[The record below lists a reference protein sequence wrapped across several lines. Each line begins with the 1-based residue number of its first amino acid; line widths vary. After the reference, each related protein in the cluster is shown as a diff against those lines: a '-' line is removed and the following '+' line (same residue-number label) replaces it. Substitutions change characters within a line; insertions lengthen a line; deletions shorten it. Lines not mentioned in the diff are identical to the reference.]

1 MSTKSQISHTFYY
14 SGPQRKPLFKLNE
27 RSGDKTSP
35 IHRNTSAKPFRC
47 IAVAIPTVQLKNF
60 IADKVTMSQKLHDLR
75 SRLIGEQYSTIA
87 KTSTNQFTN
96 IYVLHRKKLGKQ
108 SNEQG
113 IVQFLALTIDTRTVK
128 IHGSNDR

>member
-1 MSTKSQISHTFYY
+1 MNKYVLQTYSKSLSLLSTKSQISDTFYY

-35 IHRNTSAKPFRC
+35 IHPNTSAKPFRY
-47 IAVAIPTVQLKNF
+47 IAVAISQVQLKNF

-96 IYVLHRKKLGKQ
+96 ICVASEKTRKAKQ
-108 SNEQG
+108 
-113 IVQFLALTIDTRTVK
+113 
-128 IHGSNDR
+128 